1 MHSVGVLVLNGVVPF
16 DLGVACDTFARVRV
30 PNVDAPYRVRV
41 CGERRRARGD
51 LFDVRTAFGLDG
63 LRDADTVVVP
73 GVADPLAPVSPRVVA
88 ALREAASRGC
98 RIASI
103 CSGAFVLAQ
112 AGLLDGLRATTHW
125 LGAAELARRYPHVS
139 VDANVLF
146 IDNGQVLTSAGASA
160 GLDLCLHMIRC
171 DYGAAAAADA
181 ARLAVTPLVRDGG
194 QAQFIAGEPPQR
206 TSTLRALMEWL
217 QRNLREPLT
226 LDAIARQSAMSVRT
240 LTRRFQEQTG
250 TSPLQWLQTA
260 RVRRAQQLLETTSL
274 SVEQIATEA
283 GFGSASAFRERFAR
297 IVGTSPKRYRQA
309 FRMQSD

>member
-1 MHSVGVLVLNGVVPF
+1 
-16 DLGVACDTFARVRV
+16 
-30 PNVDAPYRVRV
+30 
-41 CGERRRARGD
+41 
-51 LFDVRTAFGLDG
+51 
-63 LRDADTVVVP
+63 
-73 GVADPLAPVSPRVVA
+73 
-88 ALREAASRGC
+88 
-98 RIASI
+98 
-103 CSGAFVLAQ
+103 
-112 AGLLDGLRATTHW
+112 
-125 LGAAELARRYPHVS
+125 
-139 VDANVLF
+139 
-146 IDNGQVLTSAGASA
+146 
-160 GLDLCLHMIRC
+160 
-171 DYGAAAAADA
+171 
-181 ARLAVTPLVRDGG
+181 
-194 QAQFIAGEPPQR
+194 
-206 TSTLRALMEWL
+206 MEWL